1 MALTSSIKRDYLYN
15 LAKNGKRADERKFDE
30 FRNIEI
36 ETGFISKAEGSA
48 RVKIG
53 NTQVIA
59 GIKMDIG
66 DPYSDSP
73 DKGVMI
79 TAAELIP
86 LASPDFE
93 SGPPREDAIEL
104 ARVVD
109 RGIRES
115 EVIGL
120 DKLCIESGEKI
131 WLVFID
137 IHIIDFDG
145 NLFDAASLAAL
156 AALYNTKIP
165 LSKLTGENKEQY
177 LKNIFKDKNQ
187 ELLNF
192 GERYGNDISIP
203 YEKAYEIPGVD
214 EVIRRKEETEKKTDK
229 IKISFDDAE
238 LSNISNISNYDDF
251 KLNDIPLPMNEP
263 PISCTSVKFNDVIV
277 LDPSLDE
284 EEIAEARLTVATDKN
299 GDIRAMQKGLS
310 GSFTVEE
317 IKKVIK
323 ASIDN
328 GAKIREELY
337 KSAGK

>member
-15 LAKNGKRADERKFDE
+15 LAKNGKRVDGRKFDE
-30 FRNIEI
+30 FRDIKI
-36 ETGFISKAEGSA
+36 ETGLISKAEGSA

-66 DPYSDSP
+66 DPYPDSP
-73 DKGVMI
+73 DKGVMM

-137 IHIIDFDG
+137 VHIIDFDG

-156 AALYNTKIP
+156 AALFNTTVPIERLRP
-165 LSKLTGENKEQY
+165 TLEKLQEKFPSVKDY
-177 LKNIFKDKNQ
+177 LEEHPKDYQ
-187 ELLNF
+187 
-192 GERYGNDISIP
+192 
-203 YEKAYEIPGVD
+203 
-214 EVIRRKEETEKKTDK
+214 
-229 IKISFDDAE
+229 
-238 LSNISNISNYDDF
+238 
-251 KLNDIPLPMNEP
+251 LPMNEP

-299 GDIRAMQKGLS
+299 GDIRAMQKGLN

-323 ASIDN
+323 ASLDN
-328 GAKIREELY
+328 GREIRVKLD
-337 KSAGK
+337 KSTGK

>member
-1 MALTSSIKRDYLYN
+1 MTLDSSIKREYLYN
-15 LAKNGKRADERKFDE
+15 LAKNGKRADGRTFDE
-30 FRNIEI
+30 FRKIEI
-36 ETGFISKAEGSA
+36 EVGLISKAEGSA
-48 RVKIG
+48 KVKIG

-66 DPYSDSP
+66 DPYQDSP
-73 DKGVMI
+73 NKGVMM

-93 SGPPREDAIEL
+93 SGPPRENAIEL

-120 DKLCIESGEKI
+120 EKLCIEPGEKI

-137 IHIIDFDG
+137 IHIIDYDG

-156 AALYNTKIP
+156 AALFNSVVPIERMRPNLEKFREKYPSINNY
-165 LSKLTGENKEQY
+165 LEQHP
-177 LKNIFKDKNQ
+177 
-187 ELLNF
+187 
-192 GERYGNDISIP
+192 ND
-203 YEKAYEIPGVD
+203 
-214 EVIRRKEETEKKTDK
+214 
-229 IKISFDDAE
+229 F
-238 LSNISNISNYDDF
+238 
-251 KLNDIPLPMNEP
+251 PLPMNEP
-263 PISCTSVKFNDVIV
+263 PISCTSVKFNDAIVI
-277 LDPSLDE
+277 DPSLDE
-284 EEIAEARLTVATDKN
+284 EQIAEVRLTVATNKN

-317 IKKVIK
+317 IKKIIK

>member
-1 MALTSSIKRDYLYN
+1 MTLTSSIKRDYYYN
-15 LAKNGKRADERKFDE
+15 LVKNGKRADGRKFDE

-36 ETGFISKAEGSA
+36 ETGLISKAEGSA

-53 NTQVIA
+53 KTQVVA

-66 DPYSDSP
+66 EPYSDSP
-73 DKGVMI
+73 EKGVMM

-93 SGPPREDAIEL
+93 AGPPRENAIEL

-120 DKLCIESGEKI
+120 DKLCIEPGDII

-156 AALYNTKIP
+156 AALFNTTVPIERMRPKLERQQEKIP
-165 LSKLTGENKEQY
+165 SVKTYLEENP
-177 LKNIFKDKNQ
+177 KDYQ
-187 ELLNF
+187 
-192 GERYGNDISIP
+192 
-203 YEKAYEIPGVD
+203 
-214 EVIRRKEETEKKTDK
+214 
-229 IKISFDDAE
+229 
-238 LSNISNISNYDDF
+238 
-251 KLNDIPLPMNEP
+251 LPMNEP
-263 PISCTSVKFNDVIV
+263 PISCTSVKFNDVVV

-299 GDIRAMQKGLS
+299 GDIRAMQKGLD

-317 IKKVIK
+317 IKKIIK
-323 ASIDN
+323 TSIDN
-328 GAKIREELY
+328 GRTIRSKLEE
-337 KSAGK
+337 STGN